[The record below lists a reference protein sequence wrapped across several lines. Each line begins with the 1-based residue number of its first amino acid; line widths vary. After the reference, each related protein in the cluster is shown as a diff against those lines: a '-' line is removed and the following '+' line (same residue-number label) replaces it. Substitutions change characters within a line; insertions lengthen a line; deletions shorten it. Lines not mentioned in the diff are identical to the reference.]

1 MTNIKVRMFSVKT
14 FSAALY
20 LILFLPF
27 VSVLFADFIPTTFGA
42 YADQRLLLTLFVSF
56 VTAAGMFWL
65 SFQGALPASLRELGP
80 FFLLL
85 LTFVIPA
92 FQPISQPFH
101 VVEPVF
107 YALYFFAFGLL
118 GGIFQ
123 RTNLVRES
131 TQVIVFVAV
140 IACFFYAAM
149 TINVY
154 LFAILDEFSRL
165 DDVIP
170 WGFVNIRYWSHVA
183 TWLVPLFPLSLI
195 IGSWK
200 DNRLWKL
207 GVAFTGALW
216 WWVIFQSSS
225 RGSMIGLFIGFLL
238 VWVCFGKAA
247 LPWVKLF
254 VRFAIYGLVT
264 WLMLSV
270 LIPSLVF
277 DEVQIRGINA
287 TTSGRIPLWQEAWV
301 MSLQNFPFG
310 MGGQSWL
317 THEIL
322 TETYRS
328 SPKFGHPHNMYLMWA
343 AEFGWIAIFGLAVL
357 GSVALRRLWQRAS
370 GIRAGDNRHALV
382 LVAFTASVTAAL
394 VHAGVSAVFIAPGS
408 MLIGLLVLSVF
419 WALISPDLQP
429 VGSNQSRFS
438 ASALAGYMLVIAF
451 TLAGSLWFREV
462 LRYHQAMTEDL
473 VYYQENVPQG
483 MLPRFWFH
491 GNFPRHPSQMPP
503 EK

>member
-1 MTNIKVRMFSVKT
+1 MDAR
-14 FSAALY
+14 Y
-20 LILFLPF
+20 LERAESGFVLLFLVLSIF
-27 VSVLFADFIPTTFGA
+27 FFCLVLFADFIPTTFGA
-42 YADQRLLLTLFVSF
+42 YADQRLLLLLFIIF
-56 VTAAGMFWL
+56 VAAGGMFWL
-65 SFQGALPASLRELGP
+65 SFQRALMVSLRELWP

-85 LTFVIPA
+85 LTFLIPVV
-92 FQPISQPFH
+92 QPNSQPFYL
-101 VVEPVF
+101 VEPVF

-118 GGIFQ
+118 GNIFQ
-123 RTNLVRES
+123 KANLVREA
-131 TQVIVFVAV
+131 TRVLVFIAV

-149 TINVY
+149 TITVY
-154 LFAILDEFSRL
+154 LFAITDDFSRL
-165 DDVIP
+165 DNVIP
-170 WGFVNIRYWSHVA
+170 WGFVSIRYWSHVA

-195 IGSWK
+195 MGPWK
-200 DNRLWKL
+200 DNRLWQS
-207 GVAFTGALW
+207 GVALTGALW
-216 WWVIFQSSS
+216 WWVIFLSSS
-225 RGSMIGLFIGFLL
+225 RGSMIGLFVGFLL

-247 LPWVKLF
+247 LPWIKLF
-254 VRFAIYGLVT
+254 VRFAIYGLVA

-277 DEVQIRGINA
+277 DELQIRGISA
-287 TTSGRIPLWQEAWV
+287 TTSGRMPLWQEAWV

-328 SPKFGHPHNMYLMWA
+328 SSKFGHPHNMYLMWA
-343 AEFGWIAIFGLAVL
+343 ADYGWIAIFGLALL
-357 GSVALRRLWQRAS
+357 GSVALRRLLRRAS
-370 GIRAGDNRHALV
+370 AVRVEDNRDALL

-419 WALISPDLQP
+419 WALISPDLRP
-429 VGSNQSRFS
+429 MVSNQRRFS
-438 ASALAGYMLVIAF
+438 APVLAGYMLVIAF

-473 VYYQENVPQG
+473 VYYQENVSQG

-503 EK
+503 AK